1 MTIGRLARQFGLS
14 RSTLLYYDRIGL
26 LSPSGRSEAGYR
38 RYTERDA
45 GELARICLYR
55 QTGLSLER
63 IRTLRGGEEARGET
77 AAALEEQL
85 RRIAQ
90 QMADLRRRQQLIV
103 KLIDK
108 PRLLEE
114 QSPMNRERWSGLL
127 RAAGLSEEALNRWH
141 ADFERSAPDE
151 HRQFLEFLNIPEAD
165 IERIREEAQRRA
177 KTVSESVPPESEP
190 RR

>member
-1 MTIGRLARQFGLS
+1 MTIGRLALRFGLS

-26 LSPSGRSEAGYR
+26 LRPSGRSEAGYR

-63 IRTLRGGEEARGET
+63 IRSLRGGEEAQGET

-85 RRIAQ
+85 RRIAE
-90 QMADLRRRQQLIV
+90 QMRDLRCRQQLIV

-114 QSPMNRERWSGLL
+114 QGPMNRERWTRLL
-127 RAAGLSEEALNRWH
+127 RAAGLSEEALSQWH
-141 ADFERSAPDE
+141 ADFEQSEPGE
-151 HRQFLEFLNIPEAD
+151 HQQFLEFLNIPEAD
-165 IERIREEAQRRA
+165 ISRIREAARRRA
-177 KTVSESVPPESEP
+177 
-190 RR
+190 

>member
-26 LSPSGRSEAGYR
+26 LRPSCRSEAGYR
-38 RYTERDA
+38 RYTDRDA
-45 GELARICLYR
+45 EELGRICLYR

-63 IRTLRGGEEARGET
+63 IRTLRAGEAAHGET

-85 RRIAQ
+85 RRIAE
-90 QMADLRRRQQLIV
+90 QMNDLRRRQQLIV

-114 QSPMNRERWSGLL
+114 QSPMNRERWTRLL
-127 RAAGLSEEALNRWH
+127 RAAGFSEEALNQWH
-141 ADFERSAPDE
+141 AEFERSAPEE

-165 IERIREEAQRRA
+165 IERIREAAGRSAQSA
-177 KTVSESVPPESEP
+177 SAAS
-190 RR
+190 

>member
-1 MTIGRLARQFGLS
+1 MTIGSLARQFGLS

-26 LSPSGRSEAGYR
+26 LRPSGRSEAGYR
-38 RYTERDA
+38 QYSGRDA
-45 GELARICLYR
+45 EDLTRICLYR

-63 IRTLRGGEEARGET
+63 IRALRGGEAAHGET

-85 RRIAQ
+85 RRIAR
-90 QMADLRRRQQLIV
+90 QMDDLRRRQQLIV

-114 QSPMNRERWSGLL
+114 QSPMNRERWTQLL
-127 RAAGLSEEALNRWH
+127 RTAGFSEDAMMQWH
-141 ADFERSAPDE
+141 SDFERTAPDE

-165 IERIREEAQRRA
+165 IERIREAARRKAQTISGTA
-177 KTVSESVPPESEP
+177 
-190 RR
+190 

>member
-1 MTIGRLARQFGLS
+1 MTIGKLARQFGLS

-38 RYTERDA
+38 RYTNGDA
-45 GELARICLYR
+45 EQLARICLYR

-63 IRTLRGGEEARGET
+63 IKALRETEPAHGET

-85 RRIAQ
+85 RRIAL
-90 QMADLRRRQQLIV
+90 QMDDLRRRQQLIV

-114 QSPMNRERWSGLL
+114 QSPMNRERWIGLL
-127 RAAGLSEEALNRWH
+127 RAAGFSDEAMHQWH
-141 ADFERSAPDE
+141 ADFERSAPEE
-151 HRQFLEFLNIPEAD
+151 HQQFLEFLSIPEAD
-165 IERIREEAQRRA
+165 IVRIREAARRRA
-177 KTVSESVPPESEP
+177 
-190 RR
+190 

>member
-1 MTIGRLARQFGLS
+1 MTIGRLALRFGLS

-26 LSPSGRSEAGYR
+26 LRPSGRSEAGYR

-63 IRTLRGGEEARGET
+63 IRSLQGGEVAQGET

-85 RRIAQ
+85 RRIAE
-90 QMADLRRRQQLIV
+90 QMRDLRCRQQLIV

-114 QSPMNRERWSGLL
+114 QGPMNRERWTRLL
-127 RAAGLSEEALNRWH
+127 RAAGLSEEALSQWH
-141 ADFERSAPDE
+141 ADFERSEPGE
-151 HRQFLEFLNIPEAD
+151 HQQFLEFLNIPEAD
-165 IERIREEAQRRA
+165 ISRIREAARRRA
-177 KTVSESVPPESEP
+177 
-190 RR
+190 

>member
-26 LSPSGRSEAGYR
+26 LPPSGRSEAGYR
-38 RYTERDA
+38 RYTDRDA
-45 GELARICLYR
+45 ERLARICLYR

-63 IRTLRGGEEARGET
+63 IRELKGKEAARNET

-85 RRIAQ
+85 RRIAV
-90 QMADLRRRQQLIV
+90 QMDELRRRQQLIV

-114 QSPMNRERWSGLL
+114 QSPMNRERWTSLL
-127 RAAGLSEEALNRWH
+127 RAAGFSDEALNQWH

-165 IERIREEAQRRA
+165 IKCIRDAARRKSPA
-177 KTVSESVPPESEP
+177 MPGST
-190 RR
+190 